1 MVTPIMRYKAGGP
14 TRTTWKVLSLIL
26 ALVSGVSVHGQQSS
40 DAAETQQGITPD
52 LRNEDMPLTAKKG
65 NFLAVPIP
73 FSNPTLDSGLVLV
86 GGYFHA
92 QTEKQKATQP
102 ASATGVMYMKSSNGS
117 YAYGVGNAS
126 YWNED
131 RWRFKGF
138 LGYAD
143 LSLPLLVGDP
153 GSTGLSVD
161 WLLQGKLGYAALS
174 RKLGGRWYLGL
185 VGRYV
190 DVDQQIDA
198 NLQSRSLPGKN
209 TILSAAAGLSL
220 TYDSRDMPGNP
231 YRGRLFTASALFT
244 SKALGSD
251 DDYQG
256 YALDYRSYHSL
267 AKPFVLAWTA
277 QYCSRAGDVPLW
289 DACRLNLRGSAA
301 TDYMGLSSVV
311 AKVEGRWRLSERW
324 GLVAFTGAGQLTES
338 FTGGDDYDIV
348 TNYGAGIRFMVQKSN
363 RVNLRLDY
371 GRVDNDAAIMLSVG
385 EAF

>member
-1 MVTPIMRYKAGGP
+1 MLLGAGLGTLP
-14 TRTTWKVLSLIL
+14 DLDVFIDFGGVVENFTYHRGFSHSLFVLAPFSVVLWLLLRRWSAPVRDKPLRWLAAISL
-26 ALVSGVSVHGQQSS
+26 ALLTHPLL
-40 DAAETQQGITPD
+40 DAHTAYGTQ
-52 LRNEDMPLTAKKG
+52 LFWPLT
-65 NFLAVPIP
+65 VP
-73 FSNPTLDSGLVLV
+73 PTSW
-86 GGYFHA
+86 
-92 QTEKQKATQP
+92 ATLFIIDP
-102 ASATGVMYMKSSNGS
+102 LYT
-117 YAYGVGNAS
+117 
-126 YWNED
+126 
-131 RWRFKGF
+131 
-138 LGYAD
+138 
-143 LSLPLLVGDP
+143 LPLLVGDP

-348 TNYGAGIRFMVQKSN
+348 TNYGAGIRFTVQKSN